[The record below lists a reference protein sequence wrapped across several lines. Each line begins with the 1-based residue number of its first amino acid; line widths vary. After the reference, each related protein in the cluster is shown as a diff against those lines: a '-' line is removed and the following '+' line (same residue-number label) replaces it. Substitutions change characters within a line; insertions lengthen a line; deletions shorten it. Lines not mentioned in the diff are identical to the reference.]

1 MRILSAELVKVKPV
15 YLFSTCVSSFEACPQ
30 WVVLVTFSSVMCG
43 SCVALS
49 LSDPLAPFLP

>member
-15 YLFSTCVSSFEACPQ
+15 CLFSTCVSSFEACPQ
-30 WVVLVTFSSVMCG
+30 WVVLVTFSSA
-43 SCVALS
+43 SSRVAPL